1 MTLNNIK
8 PEWVFWGVGLAVGVL
23 ILNRLLD
30 GRLLT
35 ATAAT
40 VARAP
45 VDAYYGVTEGLL
57 GLPDTRTRE
66 SQGQCE
72 QAKAAG
78 DDWKASFYCPA
89 SEWFGGL
96 FDGK

>member
-1 MTLNNIK
+1 MILNQIK
-8 PEWVFWGVGLAVGVL
+8 PEWVLWGLGLAAGVL
-23 ILNRLLD
+23 VLNRLLD

-35 ATAAT
+35 TTAST

-45 VDAYYGVTEGLL
+45 VDVFVGATEGLF
-57 GLPDTRTRE
+57 GLPDPRTAE
-66 SQGQCE
+66 SKMLCE
-72 QAKAAG
+72 QARAAG

-89 SEWFGGL
+89 AVWFGGL

>member
-1 MTLNNIK
+1 MLKTIK
-8 PEWVFWGVGLAVGVL
+8 PEWIFWGIGIAAGVL
-23 ILNRLLD
+23 VVNRLLD

-35 ATAAT
+35 GAVST

-45 VDAYYGVTEGLL
+45 VDAFYGASEGLL
-57 GLPDTRTRE
+57 GLPDTRTAE
-66 SQGQCE
+66 SRTLCE
-72 QAKAAG
+72 QAQAAG

-89 SEWFGGL
+89 ATWLGGL